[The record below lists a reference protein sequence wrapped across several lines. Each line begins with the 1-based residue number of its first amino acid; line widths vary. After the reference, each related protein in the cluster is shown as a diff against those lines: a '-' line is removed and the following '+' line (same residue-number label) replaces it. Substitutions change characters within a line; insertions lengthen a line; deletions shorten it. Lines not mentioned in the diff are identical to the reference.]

1 MINQIEVIHFI
12 ELQITLMRS
21 FIIHYPLVKDFKWL
35 LDFPSKGVIWVGN
48 ESWDFKKHGKGIRF
62 FKNNSSA
69 VVVVDMI
76 DNVNNAKIID
86 VWRLSQYF
94 SNYTDDEIKS
104 TLDEMASSG
113 FLQKISERQYEFIT
127 S

>member
-69 VVVVDMI
+69 GVVVDII

-94 SNYTDDEIKS
+94 SNHTDDEIKS

>member
-21 FIIHYPLVKDFKWL
+21 FFIHYPLVKDFKWL

-69 VVVVDMI
+69 GVVVDII

>member
-21 FIIHYPLVKDFKWL
+21 FFIHYPLVKDFKWL
-35 LDFPSKGVIWVGN
+35 LDFPSKGVILVGN

-69 VVVVDMI
+69 GVVVDII

-94 SNYTDDEIKS
+94 SNHTDDEIKS

>member
-69 VVVVDMI
+69 GVVVDMI

>member
-21 FIIHYPLVKDFKWL
+21 FFIHYPLVKDFKWL
-35 LDFPSKGVIWVGN
+35 LDFPSKGVILVGN

-69 VVVVDMI
+69 GVVVDII

-86 VWRLSQYF
+86 AWRLSQYF
-94 SNYTDDEIKS
+94 SNHTDDEIKS

>member
-35 LDFPSKGVIWVGN
+35 LDFPSKGVILVGN

-69 VVVVDMI
+69 GVVVDMI

>member
-69 VVVVDMI
+69 GVVVDII

>member
-1 MINQIEVIHFI
+1 M
-12 ELQITLMRS
+12 
-21 FIIHYPLVKDFKWL
+21 
-35 LDFPSKGVIWVGN
+35 
-48 ESWDFKKHGKGIRF
+48 
-62 FKNNSSA
+62 
-69 VVVVDMI
+69 VDII

-94 SNYTDDEIKS
+94 SNHTDDEIKS

>member
-21 FIIHYPLVKDFKWL
+21 FFIHYPLVKDFKWL
-35 LDFPSKGVIWVGN
+35 LDFPSKGVILIGN

-69 VVVVDMI
+69 GVVVDII

-94 SNYTDDEIKS
+94 SNHTDDEIKS

>member
-12 ELQITLMRS
+12 ELQITLMKS
-21 FIIHYPLVKDFKWL
+21 FFIHYPLVKDFKWL
-35 LDFPSKGVIWVGN
+35 LDFPSKGVILVGN

-69 VVVVDMI
+69 AVVVDII

-94 SNYTDDEIKS
+94 SNHTDDEIKS